1 MYKIQN
7 TKKRFF
13 YNIPNLYAY
22 KQSISNKHL
31 N

>member
-13 YNIPNLYAY
+13 YNIPKYAY